1 MSQGALFFHWPG
13 MENHSNSLG
22 RRQRGFIKW
31 IGIQLSFHSPP
42 LGLEKSSLNLTWV
55 KELTSPH

>member
-22 RRQRGFIKW
+22 RRQRSFIKW
-31 IGIQLSFHSPP
+31 IGIQLSFRSPP
-42 LGLEKSSLNLTWV
+42 LGLEKTAALI
-55 KELTSPH
+55 